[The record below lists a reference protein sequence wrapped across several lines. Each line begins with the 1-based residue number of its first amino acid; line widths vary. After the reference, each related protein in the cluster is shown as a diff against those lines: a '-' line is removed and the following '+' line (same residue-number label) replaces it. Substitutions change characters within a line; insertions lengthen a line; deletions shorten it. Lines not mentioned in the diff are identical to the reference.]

1 MAPLTEP
8 RGRPRAFRSL
18 RATTPRCGGSFASAI
33 HAPVESKPVTNRGVQ
48 SAAGPADA
56 SNAYTASRQ
65 EASYIS
71 MACVL
76 PLGELVA
83 IAVA

>member
-1 MAPLTEP
+1 MRWVNASTTEASRLSNPP
-8 RGRPRAFRSL
+8 RNKA
-18 RATTPRCGGSFASAI
+18 RCGGSFASAV
-33 HAPVESKPVTNRGVQ
+33 HAPVENKPVTDRGVQ
-48 SAAGPADA
+48 SAAGAADA